1 MEVPQALY
9 DRIVTTRREIHRRP
23 ELAWSESDT
32 AKRVCARLDEL
43 GIAWRS
49 AGGTGVVAE
58 LPGGTEGPAVAL
70 RADMDAL
77 PIEERTGLPF
87 ASENEGVMHAC
98 GHDGHTAMLLG
109 AAELLADESLA
120 APVRLLFQP
129 AEEVG
134 MGAVALMEAGALDG
148 VGIVFGGHLDTCLPA
163 GTMAVTEGVVNASA
177 DGFRIAIAGREGH
190 AARPHQAIDAIVAAS
205 HVVVALQS
213 IVAREIDPAEPAV
226 VTVGRL
232 EGGRAQNVIAGRAV
246 LEGTFRAH
254 DAGVRAALQRA
265 VARVAEATAAAHG
278 ATATFEL
285 LAGGTPP
292 IRNEGLALRLAREAA
307 THVVGEEGI
316 RAIAR
321 PNLGGEDFAC
331 YMEHVPGCF
340 VRYGAAHPD
349 GDERPAHSSRFD
361 FDERALGVG
370 AAWLAQVAR
379 VAGRELAA
387 GAQRAGGPTAARG
400 GPPDS
405 RTRAT

>member
-1 MEVPQALY
+1 MTAIVLPEALF
-9 DRIVTTRREIHRRP
+9 DRIVAIRREIHRRP

-32 AKRVCARLDEL
+32 AKRVSARLDEL

-49 AGGTGVVAE
+49 AGGTGVMAE
-58 LPGGTEGPAVAL
+58 LPGSSAGPAVAL

-109 AAELLADESLA
+109 AAELLAGESLA

-134 MGAVALMEAGALDG
+134 MGAVALIESGALEG
-148 VGIVFGGHLDTCLPA
+148 VGIVFGGHLDTWLPA

-177 DGFRIAIAGREGH
+177 DGFRIRVMGREGH

-205 HVVVALQS
+205 HVIVALQS
-213 IVAREIDPAEPAV
+213 IVAREIDPAQPAV

-232 EGGRAQNVIAGRAV
+232 ESGRAQNVIAGRAV
-246 LEGTFRAH
+246 LEGTIRAH
-254 DAGVRAALQRA
+254 DAGVRAALHRA
-265 VARVAEATAAAHG
+265 VARVAEATSAAHG

-292 IRNEGLALRLAREAA
+292 IRNEGPALRLAREAA
-307 THVVGEEGI
+307 VRIVGSEGV
-316 RAIAR
+316 REIAK

-331 YMEHVPGCF
+331 YMERVPGCF

-349 GDERPAHSSRFD
+349 GDERAAHSSRFD

-370 AAWLAQVAR
+370 AAWLAEVAR
-379 VAGRELAA
+379 VAGRELA
-387 GAQRAGGPTAARG
+387 GDAQRAGGS
-400 GPPDS
+400 PDS

>member
-1 MEVPQALY
+1 MEVHEALFE
-9 DRIVTTRREIHRRP
+9 RIVQIRREIHRRP

-58 LPGGTEGPAVAL
+58 LPGSAAGPAVAL

-77 PIEERTGLPF
+77 PIEERTGLSF

-109 AAELLADESLA
+109 AAELLAGEALV

-134 MGAVALMEAGALDG
+134 MGAVALIEAGALEG
-148 VGIVFGGHLDTCLPA
+148 VGIVFGGHIDTCLPA

-177 DGFRIAIAGREGH
+177 DGFRVVVVGREGH

-213 IVAREIDPAEPAV
+213 IVAREIDPAQPAV

-232 EGGRAQNVIAGRAV
+232 EAGRAQNVIAGRAV
-246 LEGTFRAH
+246 LEGTIRAH
-254 DAGVRAALQRA
+254 DAGVRGALHRG
-265 VARVAEATAAAHG
+265 VARVAEATSAAHG
-278 ATATFEL
+278 ATASFEL

-292 IRNEGLALRLAREAA
+292 IRNEGPALRLAREAA
-307 THVVGEEGI
+307 ARVVGEEGV
-316 RAIAR
+316 REIAR
-321 PNLGGEDFAC
+321 ANLGGEDFAC
-331 YMEHVPGCF
+331 YMDHVPGCF

-370 AAWLAQVAR
+370 ATWLAEVAR
-379 VAGRELAA
+379 VAGRELAS
-387 GAQRAGGPTAARG
+387 GAQRVGGAAATPG
-400 GPPDS
+400 APPDS